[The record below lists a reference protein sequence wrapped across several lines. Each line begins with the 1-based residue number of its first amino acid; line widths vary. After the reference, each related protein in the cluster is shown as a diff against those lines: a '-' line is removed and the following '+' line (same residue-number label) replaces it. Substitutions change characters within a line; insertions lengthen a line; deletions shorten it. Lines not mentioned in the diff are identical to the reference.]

1 MKKFVIDVF
10 DLLHIMLIGTEV
22 IIFRLFLNKEDYNEY
37 VRERVNR

>member
-1 MKKFVIDVF
+1 MKKFVIELF
-10 DLLHIMLIGTEV
+10 DLFHLMLIGTEV